1 MISTLPCIHHSSAP
15 RMMSLRLTW
24 AVAATAAIA
33 ATLIDLT
40 SMGKAFG
47 CLLAQK

>member
-1 MISTLPCIHHSSAP
+1 
-15 RMMSLRLTW
+15 MMSLRLTW

-33 ATLIDLT
+33 ATLLMT

-47 CLLAQK
+47 CPLAQK